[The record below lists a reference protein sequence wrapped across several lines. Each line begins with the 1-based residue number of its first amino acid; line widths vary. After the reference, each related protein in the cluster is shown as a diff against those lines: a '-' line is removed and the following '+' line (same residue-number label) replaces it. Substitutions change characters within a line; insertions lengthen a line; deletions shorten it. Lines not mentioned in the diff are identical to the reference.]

1 MNMES
6 QLNKHLKENNMTQK
20 YKLKKS
26 RFLNW
31 MFNDSDDQK
40 YWGTHFLNELKENGK
55 IEYSVEQM
63 LNERDELPMYI
74 MQGYDEMIDEMVYDM
89 NEIELIN

>member
-1 MNMES
+1 
-6 QLNKHLKENNMTQK
+6 
-20 YKLKKS
+20 
-26 RFLNW
+26 

>member
-1 MNMES
+1 MWGFTISIKLYNM
-6 QLNKHLKENNMTQK
+6 K
-20 YKLKKS
+20 YKLEKS

-74 MQGYDEMIDEMVYDM
+74 MQGYDMSNITELDEYG
-89 NEIELIN
+89 EPIEQTPKRK